1 MSDLAIFNVNPAA
14 RVKSESPLAM
24 SRVIVNTVAS
34 PKEAGVVVRERA
46 FLGHLV
52 LRGNAADAGF
62 RAGVEQVL
70 GLPLPLKLGPL
81 SIDEAAGASIQ
92 WMSPDEWLV
101 IVPGG
106 REFDTEKRLRAA
118 LSGHF
123 AVMNVSGGQTVLELS
138 GKAAREVLMKSTG
151 YDVHPANFP
160 VGKGVSSTFAK
171 SAAVIRRVGEA
182 RWELV
187 IRRSFADYLYR
198 WLLDASEEFGVYV
211 ATES

>member
-14 RVKSESPLAM
+14 RVKSESPLSM

-52 LRGNAADAGF
+52 LRGNAADPAF
-62 RAGVEQVL
+62 RAGVEQAL
-70 GLPLPLKLGPL
+70 GVPLPVKLGPL
-81 SIDEAAGASIQ
+81 SIDEAAGVSVQ
-92 WMSPDEWLV
+92 WMSPDEWLM

-106 REFDTEKRLRAA
+106 REFETEKRLRAV
-118 LSGHF
+118 LTGHY

-138 GKAAREVLMKSTG
+138 GPAAREVLMKCTP
-151 YDVHPANFP
+151 YDLHPTHFP

-171 SAAVIRRVGEA
+171 STAVIRRVAEA

-187 IRRSFADYLYR
+187 VRRSFADYLYR
-198 WLLDASEEFGVYV
+198 WLLDASEEFGVHV